1 MPLYSIK
8 MRAAKGDLHV
18 SGAERI
24 IPQDDVSSA
33 VSALT
38 ERALHHGLGRADFI
52 NVKMEEVAPKK
63 LEYLDAL
70 PVSKRPADTVE
81 ETYKIM
87 KEMLCEL
94 GLEAKA
100 DELVHLLRHNHPMR
114 GAGVGQQGDV
124 FRYIIKNVGKST
136 AVGTAQSER
145 KDFRTGLLY
154 GCFD

>member
-8 MRAAKGDLHV
+8 MRASKGDLHV

-24 IPQDDVSSA
+24 IQQADISSA

-52 NVKMEEVAPKK
+52 NVKMEEVAPEK
-63 LEYLDAL
+63 LQYLDAL

-87 KEMLCEL
+87 KETLCEL

-100 DELVHLLRHNHPMR
+100 DELIDLLRHNR
-114 GAGVGQQGDV
+114 
-124 FRYIIKNVGKST
+124 
-136 AVGTAQSER
+136 SEER
-145 KDFRTGLLY
+145 R
-154 GCFD
+154 

>member
-8 MRAAKGDLHV
+8 MRASKGDLHV

-24 IPQDDVSSA
+24 ILQSDISNA

-38 ERALHHGLGRADFI
+38 ERALHHGLGRANFI
-52 NVKMEEVAPKK
+52 NVKMEEVAPEK
-63 LEYLDAL
+63 LQYLDAL

-100 DELVHLLRHNHPMR
+100 DALIDLLRHNHP
-114 GAGVGQQGDV
+114 
-124 FRYIIKNVGKST
+124 
-136 AVGTAQSER
+136 
-145 KDFRTGLLY
+145 
-154 GCFD
+154 

>member
-8 MRAAKGDLHV
+8 MRASKGDLHV

-24 IPQDDVSSA
+24 ILQADISNA

-52 NVKMEEVAPKK
+52 NVKMEEVAPEK

-70 PVSKRPADTVE
+70 PFSKRPADRVE

-87 KEMLCEL
+87 K
-94 GLEAKA
+94 
-100 DELVHLLRHNHPMR
+100 
-114 GAGVGQQGDV
+114 
-124 FRYIIKNVGKST
+124 
-136 AVGTAQSER
+136 
-145 KDFRTGLLY
+145 
-154 GCFD
+154 